1 MENGSSAFYL
11 STFEASYSVQMVIFG
26 LCLPLYAATVVANLL
41 VFVAVLVC
49 PELHKPMYLFLGNMA
64 VADIV
69 GCTSSLP
76 KQLQILLTGDTE
88 ILYESCLVQMFS
100 IHVFCNV
107 EVLTLSVMAFDRY
120 VAICHPLRYHTIVTA
135 KKTLGVLLLMWTVT
149 SAVYGALTFLA
160 AQLKFGDNRKIQG
173 ILCDNMGMILLAE
186 SNTNVNF
193 AYGSILMVIHFIFTL
208 VFISFSYLNIF
219 IECRIK
225 RSTEI
230 TKHGLNTLLT
240 HFLALSLF
248 FFAIF
253 VSAITPRFIKDFNT
267 PALRNM
273 RCIFQFGA
281 CIVPMTNV
289 LIYCLRTKQLRKGM
303 RMCCKNAFF
312 GTLFPPFSKVS
323 NVS

>member
-1 MENGSSAFYL
+1 MENDSSAFYL

-26 LCLPLYAATVVANLL
+26 LCLPLYVATVVANLL
-41 VFVAVLVC
+41 VFVAVLMC

-69 GCTSSLP
+69 GCTSIVP
-76 KQLQILLTGDTE
+76 KQLQILLTGDGE
-88 ILYESCLVQMFS
+88 ILHESCFVQMFS

-120 VAICHPLRYHTIVTA
+120 VAICHPLRYHTIITA
-135 KKTLGVLLLMWTVT
+135 KKTLGVLMLMWTVT
-149 SAVYGALTFLA
+149 SAVFGALTFLA
-160 AQLKFGDNRKIQG
+160 AQLKFGNNRKIQG

-186 SNTNVNF
+186 SDTNISYI
-193 AYGSILMVIHFIFTL
+193 YGSILMLLFFILPL
-208 VFISFSYLNIF
+208 VFISYSYLNIF

-240 HFLALSLF
+240 HFLALSIF
-248 FFAIF
+248 FFAVF
-253 VSAITPRFIKDFNT
+253 VSTVTPRFIKDFNT

-273 RCIFQFGA
+273 RCLFQFGA
-281 CIVPMTNV
+281 FIVPMTNV

-303 RMCCKNAFF
+303 RVCCKNAFF
-312 GTLFPPFSKVS
+312 GTLFPTFSKVS